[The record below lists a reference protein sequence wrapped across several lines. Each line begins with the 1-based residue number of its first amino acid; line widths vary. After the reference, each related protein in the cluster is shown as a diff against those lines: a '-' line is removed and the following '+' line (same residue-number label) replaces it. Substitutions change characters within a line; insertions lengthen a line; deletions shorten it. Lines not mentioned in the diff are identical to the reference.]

1 MNPVDPKGTRLPIK
15 IDSTSNGEYPPIPVG
30 ERNLEANRVALER
43 ATENAK
49 RLSISR
55 RRFLVSGAGAASTLL
70 AFNDVNAAAGKLG
83 AFYDIPRDAALDDE
97 LARTVMEGSEF
108 IFDVHG
114 HFANPTGAWLK
125 KVPPGQS
132 PVLDPTP
139 EISADRF
146 IKDVFLDSDTDMMVL
161 TFIPSMSDAEPL
173 TIEEAA
179 ATQKI
184 IDNLEGTKRLLIHGR
199 VNPNQEG
206 DIDRMEQLAK
216 KYGVVGWKTYTQWGP
231 ADNAYY
237 SLQTGLGFELTDD
250 RYGVPFIERARA
262 IGIKNICI
270 HKGIPFGRDASYRYA
285 RCDDIGKAARKFP
298 DMNFLVY
305 HAGFDPENP
314 ELPFEPGAGRNG
326 IDSLVQSLLDNDIAP
341 NRNVYADVGTTW
353 NMFRRNPD
361 TAAHGMGKLLKYVGE
376 NNVLWGTDSIWTGSP
391 QDQIQAWRT
400 FQISEELRDRHGYPE
415 ITPNLRA
422 KVFGLN
428 ATRPYRISAEE
439 VKLRAANDRIGRT
452 RLGYREDPDPLFLT
466 YGPKTRREFLNLLS
480 WKGGKL
486 GD

>member
-1 MNPVDPKGTRLPIK
+1 MKRFDPRGTRLPIK
-15 IDSTSNGEYPPIPVG
+15 IDSTSNGEYSPIPVG
-30 ERNLEANRVALER
+30 ERNIEANGVAVER

-55 RRFLVSGAGAASTLL
+55 RSFLVSSAGAATTLL
-70 AFNDVNAAAGKLG
+70 AFNQVNAAAGKLG
-83 AFYDIPRDAALDDE
+83 AFYQIPPSAALDDDE
-97 LARTVMEGSEF
+97 ARSLVEGSEF

-125 KVPPGQS
+125 KVPPGKT
-132 PVLDPTP
+132 PVLSPTP
-139 EISADRF
+139 AISADRF

-199 VNPNQEG
+199 VAPNQEG
-206 DIDRMEQLAK
+206 DIERMEQLHK
-216 KYGVVGWKTYTQWGP
+216 RYGVVGWKTYTQWGP
-231 ADNAYY
+231 AENAYY
-237 SLQTGLGFELTDD
+237 SLQTGLGYELTDE

-262 IGIKNICI
+262 IGVKNICV
-270 HKGIPFGRDASYRYA
+270 HKGIPFGRDASYKYA
-285 RCDDIGKAARKFP
+285 RCDDVGKAARRFT

-314 ELPFEPGAGRNG
+314 ELPFQPGGGRNG

-341 NRNVYADVGTTW
+341 NSNVYADLGTTW
-353 NMFRRNPD
+353 NLFRRDPD
-361 TAAHGMGKLLKYVGE
+361 TAAHGMGKLLKYVGQD
-376 NNVLWGTDSIWTGSP
+376 NVIWGTDSIWTGSP

-400 FQISEELRDRHGYPE
+400 FQISEKLRDQYGYPE
-415 ITPNLRA
+415 ITPQLRA
-422 KVFGLN
+422 KVLGLN
-428 ATRPYRISAEE
+428 AAKPYRISAEE
-439 VKLRAANDRIGRT
+439 VKLRTGQDRIGRK
-452 RLGYREDPDPLFLT
+452 RVGYREDPDPLFLT

>member
-1 MNPVDPKGTRLPIK
+1 MKRVDPGAPASPSRSIPPPMASTPRSRSATGTPRPTAWPWSGLRRTPRRL
-15 IDSTSNGEYPPIPVG
+15 
-30 ERNLEANRVALER
+30 A
-43 ATENAK
+43 
-49 RLSISR
+49 ISR
-55 RRFLVSGAGAASTLL
+55 RGFLVSSAGAASTLL

-83 AFYDIPRDAALDDE
+83 AFYQVPPDAALDED

-132 PVLDPTP
+132 PVLSPTP
-139 EISADRF
+139 EISAERF

-161 TFIPSMSDAEPL
+161 TYIPSMSDAEPL

-184 IDNLEGTKRLLIHGR
+184 IDDLEGTKRLLIHGR
-199 VNPNQEG
+199 VAPNQEG
-206 DIDRMEQLAK
+206 DLDRMESLAK
-216 KYGVVGWKTYTQWGP
+216 QYGVVGWKTYTQWGP

-237 SLQTGLGFELTDD
+237 SLQTGLGYELDDD
-250 RYGVPFIERARA
+250 RYGTPFIERARA
-262 IGIKNICI
+262 TGIRNICI
-270 HKGIPFGRDASYRYA
+270 HKGIPFGRDASYKYA

-341 NRNVYADVGTTW
+341 NSNVYADVGTTW

-361 TAAHGMGKLLKYVGE
+361 TAAHGMGKLLKYVGQ

-400 FQISEELRDRHGYPE
+400 FQIAEPLRDKHGYPE
-415 ITPNLRA
+415 ITPALRA

-428 ATRPYRISAEE
+428 ATKPYRISADE
-439 VKLRAANDRIGRT
+439 VKLRSANDRIGRK